1 MVGLATS
8 TSTSKSYILVDAE
21 AEARKLKRGSG
32 SAEVEAAEAALE
44 STAFKTP
51 VISKGELIHG
61 TRKKILPLKL
71 ELCY

>member
-1 MVGLATS
+1 MVGLA
-8 TSTSKSYILVDAE
+8 TSKSYILVDAE

-51 VISKGELIHG
+51 VISKGELIYG
-61 TRKKILPLKL
+61 TGKKILPLKL